1 MCKKAV
7 GTGKTERT
15 ALKAAEPEKRV
26 FSLPYISHNVHYTKY
41 YNVQKTDP
49 LLSPRG
55 CGSDPADAVQ
65 NSQKVCGIILTEFFS
80 GTRILSVSDDSG
92 PKDHSGSGVVPK

>member
-1 MCKKAV
+1 MKKKTVIYRIKKRRIQAMCKKAV

-15 ALKAAEPEKRV
+15 ALKAAEPEKRA

-55 CGSDPADAVQ
+55 CGS
-65 NSQKVCGIILTEFFS
+65 EFAE
-80 GTRILSVSDDSG
+80 GLW
-92 PKDHSGSGVVPK
+92 DHSD